1 MIDESNTSTTPR
13 WLRTAAWI
21 AVICAL
27 PLGIVYCGEPDT
39 PAAVDDAT
47 EAADVEAND
56 AALASDGDDTSRDRG
71 MARVNQL
78 RRDLRAQVAAGE
90 ITGEQARQRIS
101 RALQRLEAAGGETAG
116 DQASADQPSEG
127 DGMARINQLRRTCGP
142 GSQQAKSPKS
152 RCASGFPGPS
162 SGWRHREARAATG
175 RIGSKGAGERD
186 RCRWPGARG
195 VSTPR
200 ALFRLTVTTLG
211 LNITI

>member
-1 MIDESNTSTTPR
+1 MIDESNTSTAPR

-47 EAADVEAND
+47 EAPGVETNE
-56 AALASDGDDTSRDRG
+56 AAQASDGDDTSRDRG

-116 DQASADQPSEG
+116 DRASADQASEG
-127 DGMARINQLRRTCGP
+127 DGMARINYLRRDL
-142 GSQQAKSPKS
+142 
-152 RCASGFPGPS
+152 R
-162 SGWRHREARAATG
+162 ARVA
-175 RIGSKGAGERD
+175 AGEITEEQMRQ
-186 RCRWPGARG
+186 R
-195 VSTPR
+195 VSR
-200 ALFRLTVTTLG
+200 ALQRLEASRSEG
-211 LNITI
+211 GNR